1 MAVTLEFVNILIN
14 EHNMH
19 PPLLQKVRER
29 GMGRKERKRYAIII
43 LRYIYIRHWTHYE
56 LEALGV
62 KMYKRILAIIVTL
75 LICCRFV
82 PYPNYYDHLKVLLDL
97 VWLRVEALWLLFCS
111 MDCYFTLC
119 VLVINNNVSFK

>member
-19 PPLLQKVRER
+19 PPLLQKVREK
-29 GMGRKERKRYAIII
+29 GEAEERKETICNNNTPM
-43 LRYIYIRHWTHYE
+43 YIRHWTHYE

-111 MDCYFTLC
+111 MDCYFTLS
-119 VLVINNNVSFK
+119 V